1 MLDDLVAG
9 AREDAAA
16 RRAVRPLAEVE
27 RAALAAPAALDVLEA
42 LAPAERVKIIA
53 EIKRASPSRGDL
65 APIEHPASLALSYQT
80 GGASAIS
87 VLTEARRFGGSL
99 DDLEQVRAA
108 VSVPVLRKDFVSEP
122 YQVLEARAAGAD
134 LVLLIVAALEQQPL
148 AELHALVEQ
157 LGMTALVETHSAD
170 EVQRALDVGAQ
181 VVGVNARD
189 LSTFELD
196 RDLFGSLADAIPSGV
211 VRVAESAVREPADVA
226 HYRAAGADVVLV
238 GEALVTGD
246 DPVAAIEAF
255 RLAGAVSESAE

>member
-1 MLDDLVAG
+1 VLSDLVAG
-9 AREDAAA
+9 ALEDAAA
-16 RRAVRPLAEVE
+16 RRADRPLALVE
-27 RAALAAPAALDVLEA
+27 RDALAAPDPIDALTA
-42 LAPAERVKIIA
+42 LAPAESVKIIA
-53 EIKRASPSRGDL
+53 EIKRASPSRG
-65 APIEHPASLALSYQT
+65 SLAAISDPAALAVSYQT

-87 VLTEARRFGGSL
+87 VLTERRRFGGSL

-108 VSVPVLRKDFVSEP
+108 VSLPVLRKDFIAEP
-122 YQVLEARAAGAD
+122 YQVFEARASGAD
-134 LVLLIVAALEQQPL
+134 LTLLIVAALEQEQL
-148 AELHALVEQ
+148 LELHTLIQQ

-181 VVGVNARD
+181 LVGVNARD

-196 RDLFGSLADAIPSGV
+196 RDLFGSLADSIPSGV

-226 HYRAAGADVVLV
+226 HYRTAGADVVLV

-255 RLAGAVSESAE
+255 RRAGEATP